1 MLSQHESSLHNDS
14 KFPSTNYMK
23 KQATRNKV
31 ESTAKVKI
39 YDIYLKLKANEKG
52 NKSENVLTNGW

>member
-1 MLSQHESSLHNDS
+1 
-14 KFPSTNYMK
+14 MK